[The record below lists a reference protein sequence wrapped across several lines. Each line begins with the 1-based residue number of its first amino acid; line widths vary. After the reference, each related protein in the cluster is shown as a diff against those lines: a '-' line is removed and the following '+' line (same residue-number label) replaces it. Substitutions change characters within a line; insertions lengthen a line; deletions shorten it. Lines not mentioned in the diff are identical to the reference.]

1 MPERR
6 RREVHGW
13 RHTARVRVWDCGS
26 RMVPRNLTWPTG
38 FVHLPKTEGGAF
50 STFGS
55 HLLEQLR
62 SKTGRDIVER
72 PDSRRIFRCVLS
84 FVLFVFSLFLVCCL
98 VLLIVFCC
106 VVALFVVT
114 FDLGKSPLVQK
125 RNQNPPKP
133 ERNPQAS
140 IKNVGYKR
148 KRN

>member
-1 MPERR
+1 MTSFCPSTSVGLRFPHGPQEPHMAHGLRPPPQNGRR
-6 RREVHGW
+6 RFFYFRQ
-13 RHTARVRVWDCGS
+13 S
-26 RMVPRNLTWPTG
+26 RTW
-38 FVHLPKTEGGAF
+38 
-50 STFGS
+50 
-55 HLLEQLR
+55 LEQLR
-62 SKTGRDIVER
+62 SKTGRDIVKR
-72 PDSRRIFRCVLS
+72 PDSRRTFRCVLS

-148 KRN
+148 KRI